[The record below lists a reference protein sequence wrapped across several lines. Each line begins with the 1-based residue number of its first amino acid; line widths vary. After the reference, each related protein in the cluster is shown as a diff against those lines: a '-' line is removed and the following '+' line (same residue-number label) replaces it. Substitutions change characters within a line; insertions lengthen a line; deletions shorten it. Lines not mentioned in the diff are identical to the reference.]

1 MAGSMTARS
10 PAHDEPLEHALAHLV
25 QEGVIDEALAQRIE
39 SERDR
44 DAAELAAAVAVP
56 VVSSSRARLPEV
68 LGYLGAAFVIAAGLL
83 VVVRV
88 WPDLALAVQVAIAAT
103 GAVALI
109 AAAFA
114 VAYTTP
120 GGWTALRTV
129 EDAPRRRLVGVL
141 LVLAAPLAAL
151 SVGLVL
157 HDAEAQTVL
166 LPSAV
171 VALAVCGVA
180 VAVAPGVIPTLGLFA
195 AGGFT
200 IAGFGELFDSV
211 STLAW
216 MIAVVAVAVV
226 WTALAPRLTGARTL
240 ALCLGLFT
248 LVYAGFNAAQFD
260 VHPTGVDEFGNTFE
274 VAPLAEWGA
283 HAVAPFG
290 YAVLLGVV
298 VAGVAMYLR
307 GAFWP
312 WIAAAGLA
320 AAAFVGTLA
329 AEQFGAIAAFF
340 VAGVVLLGA
349 SAVLLVRRG
358 RRAPG

>member
-56 VVSSSRARLPEV
+56 AVPSSRARLPEV
-68 LGYLGAAFVIAAGLL
+68 LGYLGAAFVIAAALL

-88 WPDLALAVQVAIAAT
+88 WPDLALAVQVAVAAT

-109 AAAFA
+109 AAALV

-141 LVLAAPLAAL
+141 LILAAPLAGL
-151 SVGLVL
+151 SIGLVL
-157 HDAEAQTVL
+157 HEADAQTVL

-171 VALAVCGVA
+171 VALAVAGVA
-180 VAVAPGVIPTLGLFA
+180 VRVAPGVIPTLGLFA

-216 MIAVVAVAVV
+216 MIAVVAAAAV

-260 VHPTGVDEFGNTFE
+260 AHPTGVDQFGNTFE
-274 VAPLAEWGA
+274 VVAPVEWGA